1 MLGHLD
7 KLERHPSYYTRT
19 LEEFEIILSNE
30 ETINQSEVI
39 NAGIYLLKNFKEE
52 LLELPFLE
60 CYDGTI
66 KPYVKP

>member
-19 LEEFEIILSNE
+19 PEEFEIILSNE
-30 ETINQSEVI
+30 ETIKQSEVI

-52 LLELPFLE
+52 LLKLPFLE

>member
-30 ETINQSEVI
+30 ETIKQSEVI
-39 NAGIYLLKNFKEE
+39 NAGIYLFVIV
-52 LLELPFLE
+52 PS
-60 CYDGTI
+60 
-66 KPYVKP
+66 